1 MATKRTRKQ
10 AITAKNP
17 TDQARAAWLAGLG
30 AVSIVQKRG
39 GELLGTLTSEGA
51 EFQMRAQKLAQAFR
65 ADARKQVKSALAP
78 VKANAKNA
86 VQKFGAAVQQGI
98 ATVLAKLGIPSKAD
112 IEELTTRV
120 TALSRQLKTR

>member
-10 AITAKNP
+10 AVAAKNP
-17 TDQARAAWLAGLG
+17 ADQARAAWLAGLG
-30 AVSIVQKRG
+30 AVSIVQKRS
-39 GELLGTLTSEGA
+39 GELFSTLTSEGVD
-51 EFQMRAQKLAQAFR
+51 FQSRAQKLAQAFR
-65 ADARKQVKSALAP
+65 ADARKQVKGVLAP
-78 VKANAKNA
+78 VKANAKTA
-86 VQKFGAAVQQGI
+86 VQKFGTAVQQGI